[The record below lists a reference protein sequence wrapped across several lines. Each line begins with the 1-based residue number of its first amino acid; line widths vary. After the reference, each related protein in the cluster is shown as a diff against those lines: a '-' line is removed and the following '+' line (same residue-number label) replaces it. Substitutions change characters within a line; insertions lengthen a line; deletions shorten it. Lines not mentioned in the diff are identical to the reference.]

1 MLQMYQMKYV
11 VRGITDS
18 SKGYFDIVNIEH
30 IDGCMYLKVEDVV
43 GTRLLVNVEHIS
55 FGANRV
61 GGNRS
66 TYSIAQAFVIDDKL
80 SRQEYIPIS
89 SIVNTNTDDGQKYTY
104 ITSIGTD
111 YVTLVPMARHHV
123 TGVLHKIGEP
133 CSVVNVQV
141 KDISFYEPHGSY
153 FKLHGYQQDWIVWR
167 KIRYNYL
174 LGSCIG
180 IIVDV
185 QKLIKCYYVL
195 LINECL
201 DYSFKLF

>member
-1 MLQMYQMKYV
+1 MKYV
-11 VRGITDS
+11 VRGITDKS
-18 SKGYFDIVNIEH
+18 NGYFDIINVMRV
-30 IDGCMYLKVEDVV
+30 DDCTYLKVEDAV
-43 GTRLLVNVEHIS
+43 GTRLLVNVEHIG
-55 FGANRV
+55 FGTKRV
-61 GGNRS
+61 DGNRS
-66 TYSIAQAFVIDDKL
+66 TYNISQTFVIDDEL
-80 SRQEYIPIS
+80 LRQEYIPT
-89 SIVNTNTDDGQKYTY
+89 TN
-104 ITSIGTD
+104 IGPD
-111 YVTLVPMARHHV
+111 YVTLVPVNRHHV
-123 TGVLHKIGEP
+123 TGVLHEVGKQ

-153 FKLHGYQQDWIVWR
+153 FKLHGFPQDWIVWR
-167 KIRYNYL
+167 EIKKNYL